1 MEKPKPK
8 ELWKALKSLGLP
20 SKITPVSQVSLKD
33 GETISFDEKT
43 NNNSFKNFYANLALN
58 LVNKLPHAPNK
69 FDLDSVLAYYKR
81 FLNTENQK
89 FTFSPTSED
98 EILKLLTDTNPE
110 KAAGIDNLSGRFL
123 KDGAVVLALPIS
135 KLCNLSKKHS
145 KFPLDCKISKL
156 KPLYKK
162 GSKTD
167 PRNYRPVSLLPLV
180 SKVIEI
186 FLNKNKILYKY
197 QSGFRKSFSTN
208 SCLTLF
214 TDKINKGFESGKYV
228 GLILIDLQKA
238 FDTTDHEILLKK
250 MGCIGFSQK
259 VILWF
264 ESYLSGRTFKA
275 NIDRKFSDPGNLTC
289 GVLQG
294 SILGPILFL
303 LYVNDMHQA
312 AKCDL
317 FLYADDTC
325 LTFEHENVKKIEDQL
340 NLNFS
345 SLFDWFIDNKLSI
358 HLGQDKTKSI
368 LFGNKLNIN

>member
-1 MEKPKPK
+1 MNTHKQIKIRSLKKYSIESLNQGLIMINFPDYEYFNDVEIDVVFIQHITSVINKIAPFKEIRIKNYSHDWFDGEILDKIILRDKRLKKFKASRLNIDEQLYKEAKINVQKLIKNKKRDFYLEKLRENVGKPK

-69 FDLDSVLAYYKR
+69 FDLHSVLAYYKR

-98 EILKLLTDTNPE
+98 EVLKLLKDTNPE

-135 KLCNLSKKHS
+135 KLCNLSMKRS
-145 KFPLDCKISKL
+145 KFPLDCKIAKL

-167 PRNYRPVSLLPLV
+167 PKNYRLVSLLPLV
-180 SKVIEI
+180 SKVIKKVIHNQTEI
-186 FLNKNKILYKY
+186 FLNKNKILCKC

-208 SCLTLF
+208 T
-214 TDKINKGFESGKYV
+214 
-228 GLILIDLQKA
+228 
-238 FDTTDHEILLKK
+238 
-250 MGCIGFSQK
+250 
-259 VILWF
+259 
-264 ESYLSGRTFKA
+264 
-275 NIDRKFSDPGNLTC
+275 
-289 GVLQG
+289 
-294 SILGPILFL
+294 
-303 LYVNDMHQA
+303 
-312 AKCDL
+312 
-317 FLYADDTC
+317 
-325 LTFEHENVKKIEDQL
+325 
-340 NLNFS
+340 
-345 SLFDWFIDNKLSI
+345 
-358 HLGQDKTKSI
+358 
-368 LFGNKLNIN
+368 